1 MSHHANSPARHL
13 SDQVWHPTEYL
24 RVLYKRRWIALP
36 AFLLL
41 FLSGTLTSIRT
52 VPVYEAQT
60 QLLIERDG
68 RRVTSISGALE
79 DRSGY
84 YDDDFYPTQYRIL
97 QSRTLALRTVQAL
110 EAAGVEPDLP
120 PAPGFTLSI
129 GSLVSAVRN
138 GVASLMPR
146 PASPADAAEGGRASL
161 DPAAV
166 DAAKGDAFLGGV
178 SVVPVRSS
186 RLVDLRF
193 RSPDPD
199 YAARAVNEL
208 AAQYAGQAIEYRFLA
223 SQEASDWL
231 RAQLEEQRQKVQE
244 SEGALQRFKETQD
257 AVSVDERQNIVV
269 QRLTEL
275 NAQVT
280 RARIE
285 RINQEAMYTRLQEM
299 QKSGQPLDSLPA
311 VMTNE
316 VVQGLKA
323 DVNTLRS
330 ERAQMAARGLGDNF
344 PDVRDLMTRLQGA
357 ETRLQTEI
365 DRVAES
371 VRNEYLAARARE
383 DSLAR
388 ALNAQQGE
396 VLGLDRKAIEYAAL
410 EREAVA
416 NRELYENLLQR
427 ANETGVSGEFRGSN
441 VQVVDRAS
449 VPRAPV
455 LPRVQRDITM
465 AALGGLVLALGLAF
479 GFEFMDSRI
488 KSPDE
493 IRTQLGL
500 PFLGLLPIAPKSAG
514 ATEGGLLDGSMPSAF
529 AEAIRGIRTAV
540 LFSSADEGARSV
552 LVTSTGPGEGK
563 TVVSSNLAVALAQA
577 GQRTLVIDAD
587 MRRPRLHEALDRSQE
602 PGLSNVLVGEAPLDS
617 ATRLT
622 GVPNLWVL
630 TAGHIPP
637 NPAELLGSR
646 KFDALHAELQKRF
659 DWIVFDAPPVM
670 AVTDSAILANR
681 AGGVLFVVGSEMT
694 TRQSA
699 VAAIDALS
707 AAKAKFVGAVL
718 NRVNVKRHSYYYAP
732 YYRKEYSK
740 YHSTTAARG

>member
-1 MSHHANSPARHL
+1 MSSNSPSPARHF

-36 AFLLL
+36 AFLLV
-41 FLSGTLTSIRT
+41 FLSGTLNSIRT
-52 VPVYEAQT
+52 VPVYEART
-60 QLLIERDG
+60 QLLIERDS
-68 RRVTSISGALE
+68 RRVTSLNSALE
-79 DRSGY
+79 DRSMG

-97 QSRTLALRTVQAL
+97 QSRSLAQRTVQAL

-120 PAPGFTLSI
+120 PAPGFTFSI
-129 GSLVSAVRN
+129 SGVISAARSA
-138 GVASLMPR
+138 VASLMPERESPR
-146 PASPADAAEGGRASL
+146 PA
-161 DPAAV
+161 PAAPAL
-166 DAAKGDAFLGGV
+166 DDPDTGKANAFLGGV

-186 RLVDLRF
+186 RLVDLRY
-193 RSPDPD
+193 RSADPE

-208 AAQYAGQAIEYRFLA
+208 AKQYAQQSIEFRFLA

-231 RAQLEEQRQKVQE
+231 RGQLEEQRVKVQA
-244 SEGALQRFKETQD
+244 SEAALQRFKETED

-285 RINQEAMYTRLQEM
+285 RINQEAMFNRLQEM
-299 QKSGQPLDSLPA
+299 QQAGQPLDAFPA

-323 DVNTLRS
+323 EVNAMRS

-344 PDVRDLMTRLQGA
+344 PDVRDLLTRLQAA
-357 ETRLQTEI
+357 EARLQTEI

-383 DSLAR
+383 NSLVQ
-388 ALNAQQGE
+388 ALNSQQGE
-396 VLGLDRKAIEYAAL
+396 VLGLDRKSIEYAAL
-410 EREAVA
+410 EREAA
-416 NRELYENLLQR
+416 GNRQLYENLLER
-427 ANETGVSGEFRGSN
+427 ANETGVSGEFRDSN
-441 VQVVDRAS
+441 VQVVDTAE

-488 KSPDE
+488 KSPEE

-500 PFLGLLPIAPKSAG
+500 PFLGLVPVAPK
-514 ATEGGLLDGSMPSAF
+514 TEGNPEAWLLDGAAPSTF
-529 AEAIRGIRTAV
+529 AESIRGIRTAV

-563 TVVSSNLAVALAQA
+563 TVISSNLAVSLAQA

-602 PGLSNVLVGEAPLDS
+602 PGLSNVLVGETSLDV
-617 ATRLT
+617 AARLT

-637 NPAELLGSR
+637 NPAELLGSK
-646 KFDALHAELQKRF
+646 KFDALYQQLKQRF

-670 AVTDSAILANR
+670 AVTDAAVLSNR
-681 AGGVLFVVGSEMT
+681 VGGVLFVVGAEMT

-699 VAAIDALS
+699 VAAIDQLS
-707 AAKAKFVGAVL
+707 SARAKFVGAVL
-718 NRVNVKRHSYYYAP
+718 NRVNVKRHSFYYAP
-732 YYRKEYSK
+732 YYRKEYTK

>member
-1 MSHHANSPARHL
+1 MSQYANSPARHL

-24 RVLYKRRWIALP
+24 RVLYKRRWVALP
-36 AFLLL
+36 AFLLV

-60 QLLIERDG
+60 QLLIERDS

-79 DRSGY
+79 DRSSY

-110 EAAGVEPDLP
+110 EARGIQPDVP
-120 PAPGFTLSI
+120 PPPGFTFSI
-129 GSLVSAVRN
+129 GGVISAVRS
-138 GVASLMPR
+138 GVAALMPAPDQR
-146 PASPADAAEGGRASL
+146 PATATAAADAESI
-161 DPAAV
+161 
-166 DAAKGDAFLGGV
+166 DAGKANAFLAGV
-178 SVVPVRSS
+178 LVVPVRSS
-186 RLVDLRF
+186 RLVDVRYQ
-193 RSPDPD
+193 SPDPE
-199 YAARAVNEL
+199 YAAAAVNEL
-208 AAQYAGQAIEYRFLA
+208 AAQYAAQSIEIRFLA
-223 SQEASDWL
+223 SQEAGEWL
-231 RAQLEEQRQKVQE
+231 RAQLEEQRLKVQE
-244 SEGALQRFKETQD
+244 SEAALQRFKETQD
-257 AVSVDERQNIVV
+257 AVSVDDRQNIVV

-280 RARIE
+280 RARID
-285 RINQEAMYTRLQEM
+285 RINQEALYNRLQEM
-299 QKSGQPLDSLPA
+299 QANGQPLDSFPA

-316 VVQGLKA
+316 VVQGLKTE
-323 DVNTLRS
+323 VNAMRS

-344 PDVRDLMTRLQGA
+344 PDVRDLQTRLTAA
-357 ETRLQTEI
+357 EARLQIEI

-371 VRNEYLAARARE
+371 VRNEYLAARTRE
-383 DSLAR
+383 ESLVR
-388 ALNAQQGE
+388 ALNSQQGE
-396 VLGLDRKAIEYAAL
+396 VLGLDRKSIEYAAL
-410 EREAVA
+410 EREASA
-416 NRELYENLLQR
+416 NRQLYENLLER

-441 VQVVDRAS
+441 VQVVDRAQ
-449 VPRAPV
+449 VPHGPV
-455 LPRVQRDITM
+455 LPRVQRDITV

-500 PFLGLLPIAPKSAG
+500 PFLGLLPIAPKADAG
-514 ATEGGLLDGSMPSAF
+514 GEAALLDTSTPSTF

-563 TVVSSNLAVALAQA
+563 TVVSSNLAVSLAQA

-602 PGLSNVLVGEAPLDS
+602 PGLSNVLVGETPLDS
-617 ATRLT
+617 AARLT
-622 GVPNLWVL
+622 SVPNLWVL

-637 NPAELLGSR
+637 NPAELLGSK
-646 KFDALHAELQKRF
+646 KFDSLYNELKGRF

-670 AVTDSAILANR
+670 AVTDAAVLANR
-681 AGGVLFVVGSEMT
+681 VGGVLFVIGSEMT

-699 VAAIDALS
+699 VAAIDQLS

-732 YYRKEYSK
+732 YYRKEYTK